1 MNKIINIIKNTAKKG
16 MKIILPV
23 LTILYT
29 FSINAYAN
37 IQSTKIVTGTQK
49 LIQDGSAALLII
61 IPIATV
67 LVGIYF
73 FFRMSMA
80 DEQDK
85 KTWQNRIKVLIFG
98 FIGTITFSALVNVI
112 ANYYK

>member
-37 IQSTKIVTGTQK
+37 KQSTKIVTGTQK
-49 LIQDGSAALLII
+49 IKKDGRSEHLII
-61 IPIATV
+61 IPIENEN
-67 LVGIYF
+67 IC
-73 FFRMSMA
+73 
-80 DEQDK
+80 
-85 KTWQNRIKVLIFG
+85 I
-98 FIGTITFSALVNVI
+98 
-112 ANYYK
+112 